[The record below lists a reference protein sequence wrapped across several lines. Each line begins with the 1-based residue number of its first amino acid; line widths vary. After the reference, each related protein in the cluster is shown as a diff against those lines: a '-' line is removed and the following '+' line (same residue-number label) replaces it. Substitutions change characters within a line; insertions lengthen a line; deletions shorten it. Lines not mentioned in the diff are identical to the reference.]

1 MSTPCQHSTYI
12 RMGARV
18 ILHSKQ
24 ETRGKGIHLSL
35 PLVPLVSSSATSH
48 IAGCHVFCL
57 RIMHGI
63 LRVDPKW
70 LDLLKKTNE
79 HVEGEQL

>member
-18 ILHSKQ
+18 VLHSKQ
-24 ETRGKGIHLSL
+24 ETRGKGDPSLFTFSSFSKLISYCRLSCL
-35 PLVPLVSSSATSH
+35 
-48 IAGCHVFCL
+48 FL
-57 RIMHGI
+57 RIMHGM